1 MSKIRKSPSDSA
13 TDFDIGTI
21 KLGNDNKKWIVK
33 QVGKSQK
40 WVPHKENPYVEK
52 GIIKFNSKGNY
63 TNDIGYVNIKEL
75 MKVGKFK
82 FKKIQEINITSTK
95 IGIGEIYFQIFPA
108 VKGKYFIYGYLGSYI
123 FCPENIDIEDLI
135 FSDYLYEIFSDIGQ
149 TSIINV
155 DKVKNEIIKFPS
167 RKKSSKKLFTFDSE
181 IDYFGIYSEKKRY
194 ALLTGKQFNYENSK
208 EVFGVFLDNL
218 YGDGSFQLLINK
230 KYKSYMTI
238 SPDFI
243 SKFIDTT

>member
-108 VKGKYFIYGYLGSYI
+108 VKGKYFIYGYLGQS
-123 FCPENIDIEDLI
+123 
-135 FSDYLYEIFSDIGQ
+135 
-149 TSIINV
+149 TSR
-155 DKVKNEIIKFPS
+155 F
-167 RKKSSKKLFTFDSE
+167 
-181 IDYFGIYSEKKRY
+181 
-194 ALLTGKQFNYENSK
+194 
-208 EVFGVFLDNL
+208 
-218 YGDGSFQLLINK
+218 
-230 KYKSYMTI
+230 
-238 SPDFI
+238 
-243 SKFIDTT
+243 